1 MEETIKT
8 IDKGA
13 IIMTEQ
19 TLKLI
24 TIDELS
30 EIFNIPL
37 ATIYGWTSTGNIPYL
52 KVNKALRF
60 DLKEVIE
67 TNKAL
72 FIGTTDHDIQVIHG
86 LFDRNAFLHG
96 QFIID
101 FQFVLWIIGRIK
113 GK

>member
-67 TNKAL
+67 YFKNKSKSSCP
-72 FIGTTDHDIQVIHG
+72 HE
-86 LFDRNAFLHG
+86 RNN
-96 QFIID
+96 
-101 FQFVLWIIGRIK
+101 IK
-113 GK
+113 KRG